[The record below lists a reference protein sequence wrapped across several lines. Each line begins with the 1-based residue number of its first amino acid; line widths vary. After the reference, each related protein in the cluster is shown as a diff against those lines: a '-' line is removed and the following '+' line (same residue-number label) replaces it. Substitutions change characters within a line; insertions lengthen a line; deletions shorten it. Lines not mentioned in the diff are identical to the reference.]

1 MNETTQASIARPM
14 VGVGV
19 GSFPESLRGHFNHIH
34 LFLESELRVKL
45 CSQEGDLGSHS

>member
-14 VGVGV
+14 GVVGV
-19 GSFPESLRGHFNHIH
+19 GSFPESLRSHFNHIH
-34 LFLESELRVKL
+34 LSLESEVRVNL